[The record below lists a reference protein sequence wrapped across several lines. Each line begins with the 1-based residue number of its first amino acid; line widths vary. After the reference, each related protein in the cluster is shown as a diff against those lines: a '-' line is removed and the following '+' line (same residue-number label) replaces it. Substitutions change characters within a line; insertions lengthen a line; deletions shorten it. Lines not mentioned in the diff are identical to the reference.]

1 MNARSPGADVT
12 QAEPPMNLLRL
23 WWTAV
28 VRPGRA
34 FAEVGRRP
42 APLWAFTVILA
53 FNLLISLTTTLGRV
67 LGGGEVL
74 LPSWLTFLPDDRY
87 LLAELFFLPAVRMA
101 TWLLGAAVVYLGA
114 RLAGRPA
121 DMDRLLQV
129 GGVVYLVVM
138 PYTFAVDWTTLAF
151 GAFGTGLIVY
161 VHGVVDLVWSVALQV
176 VGLRVLLGLPA
187 GLALGLTLLST
198 LFTLPLLMI
207 FAR

>member
-1 MNARSPGADVT
+1 MT

-151 GAFGTGLIVY
+151 GAFGMGLIVY

>member
-1 MNARSPGADVT
+1 MNARSPGADV
-12 QAEPPMNLLRL
+12 R
-23 WWTAV
+23 
-28 VRPGRA
+28 
-34 FAEVGRRP
+34 
-42 APLWAFTVILA
+42 
-53 FNLLISLTTTLGRV
+53 
-67 LGGGEVL
+67 
-74 LPSWLTFLPDDRY
+74 
-87 LLAELFFLPAVRMA
+87 
-101 TWLLGAAVVYLGA
+101 
-114 RLAGRPA
+114 
-121 DMDRLLQV
+121 
-129 GGVVYLVVM
+129 